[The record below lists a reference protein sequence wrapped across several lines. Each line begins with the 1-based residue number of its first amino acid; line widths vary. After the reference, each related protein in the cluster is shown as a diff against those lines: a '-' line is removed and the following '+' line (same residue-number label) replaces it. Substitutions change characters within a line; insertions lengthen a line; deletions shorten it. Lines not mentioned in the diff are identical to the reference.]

1 MFVNYLKFENLR
13 CHSISEYEFEENFN
27 IIYGNNGI
35 GKTTILEAISI
46 CSMSKSFTN
55 GTDQTILKEKENR
68 YNINLFARN
77 DNKLNYK
84 VNVSYELN
92 KKKSISNSYVD
103 NCSAKELI
111 SQFPL
116 VILNPDMKEITAG
129 APSNRRSFIDKIL
142 SYTNISY
149 YQTLIDFK
157 KVLKHRNSLLNSAV
171 KDRYFDYAAL
181 EPWTDK
187 FIELSAKI
195 IFNRIKF
202 VDEFLDIYK
211 EYYSEIS
218 NSKESNSKEQVD
230 LNYKIYNDKFKNI
243 INNVDFKNAKESN
256 LVLLENQLKEIY
268 EESKIIERR
277 RGITTFGP
285 HKDDLEILLNDRLS
299 KDTASQGQHKTLL
312 ISLKFAEL
320 DYIEKIRNEK
330 PVVLLDD
337 IFSELDEHRSAQ
349 LLSVLSKNKSQVLIT
364 LTETNKISFIDKLG
378 IKYKLFNLK

>member
-55 GTDQTILKEKENR
+55 GTDQTILKETENR
-68 YNINLFARN
+68 YNINLFAKN
-77 DNKLNYK
+77 DNQLNYK

-149 YQTLIDFK
+149 YQTLVDFK
-157 KVLKHRNSLLNSAV
+157 KVLKYRNSLLNSAL
-171 KDRYFDYAAL
+171 KDRYFDYALL

-202 VDEFLDIYK
+202 VYEFLDIYK

-218 NSKESNSKEQVD
+218 SSKEVVD
-230 LNYKIYNDKFKNI
+230 LNYKIHCDKTKNI
-243 INNVDFKNAKESN
+243 INSVNNIYITNSKENN

-299 KDTASQGQHKTLL
+299 KDKASQGQHKTLL